1 MGGSLDGWR
10 GMEGTW
16 GDISSGGKKKAPV
29 ASFFFPARAAS
40 VRRPGPRRAREA
52 FGRSMSGRTRAWWGV
67 GSCGR
72 VTHLVL
78 GGITDE
84 TLGIGEGDVGR
95 GGAVALVVGDDLDA
109 AGDERG
115 GTARSATCS
124 KAVGVDS
131 GSTVFGGADQALRCA
146 GDASIDQIGR
156 AFRGA
161 DLRRRRKREMG
172 GKKAAKGRTGRAAR
186 RRRRSRWCRGRC
198 RWRDR
203 QP

>member
-1 MGGSLDGWR
+1 MRRWERRGGGEWAVRWMDGEGWK
-10 GMEGTW
+10 EGTW
-16 GDISSGGKKKAPV
+16 EEISSGGKKEG
-29 ASFFFPARAAS
+29 ASRVLLFSRSRRVGPKTGSAAR
-40 VRRPGPRRAREA
+40 PEA

-124 KAVGVDS
+124 KVVW
-131 GSTVFGGADQALRCA
+131 GSIRVRRC
-146 GDASIDQIGR
+146 
-156 AFRGA
+156 
-161 DLRRRRKREMG
+161 L
-172 GKKAAKGRTGRAAR
+172 AAR
-186 RRRRSRWCRGRC
+186 IRRFGAPETPRSTRSGALSEA
-198 RWRDR
+198 
-203 QP
+203 PI

>member
-1 MGGSLDGWR
+1 MRRWERRGGGEWAVRWKDG
-10 GMEGTW
+10 EGW
-16 GDISSGGKKKAPV
+16 KEHGERSRRAGKKRAPV

-124 KAVGVDS
+124 KAVWGSIRVRRCLAALIRRFGAPETPRSTRS
-131 GSTVFGGADQALRCA
+131 GALSEA
-146 GDASIDQIGR
+146 PI
-156 AFRGA
+156 
-161 DLRRRRKREMG
+161 
-172 GKKAAKGRTGRAAR
+172 
-186 RRRRSRWCRGRC
+186 
-198 RWRDR
+198 
-203 QP
+203 

>member
-1 MGGSLDGWR
+1 MSGRFVGRMARDGESSLR
-10 GMEGTW
+10 A
-16 GDISSGGKKKAPV
+16 GKKKAPV

-40 VRRPGPRRAREA
+40 VRRPGPQRAREA
-52 FGRSMSGRTRAWWGV
+52 FGRSMSGRARAWWGV

-124 KAVGVDS
+124 KVVWGSIRVRRCLAALIRRFGAPETPRSTRS
-131 GSTVFGGADQALRCA
+131 GALSEA
-146 GDASIDQIGR
+146 PI
-156 AFRGA
+156 
-161 DLRRRRKREMG
+161 
-172 GKKAAKGRTGRAAR
+172 
-186 RRRRSRWCRGRC
+186 
-198 RWRDR
+198 
-203 QP
+203 

>member
-1 MGGSLDGWR
+1 MSGRFVGRMARDGESSLR
-10 GMEGTW
+10 A
-16 GDISSGGKKKAPV
+16 GKKKAPV

-40 VRRPGPRRAREA
+40 VRRPGPQRAREA
-52 FGRSMSGRTRAWWGV
+52 FGRSMSGRARAWWGV

-124 KAVGVDS
+124 KVVWGSIRVRRCLVARIRRFGAPETPRSTRS
-131 GSTVFGGADQALRCA
+131 GALSEA
-146 GDASIDQIGR
+146 PI
-156 AFRGA
+156 
-161 DLRRRRKREMG
+161 
-172 GKKAAKGRTGRAAR
+172 
-186 RRRRSRWCRGRC
+186 
-198 RWRDR
+198 
-203 QP
+203 